1 MMAAS
6 SSDSW
11 SGNAGTKR
19 VPQPFER
26 DAGTKRVSEP
36 FEIVDRASVNV
47 GTFNLGL
54 YQSQIESKNFETGTL
69 RNFRRIIAKGFENGE
84 LHLLNLCEVGGH
96 KKGLPA
102 SFIKADCLVDEALNK
117 GEHGTQAQQAYMSI
131 WHHAGMDPPCG
142 GVLLG
147 RAPPRIFY
155 GA

>member
-1 MMAAS
+1 MMAS
-6 SSDSW
+6 SSAYSR

-54 YQSQIESKNFETGTL
+54 YQSQIESKYFETGTL

-96 KKGLPA
+96 KQGLPA
-102 SFIKADCLVDEALNK
+102 CCILMPISVDAKLEMNGRMCFFVPIKL
-117 GEHGTQAQQAYMSI
+117 
-131 WHHAGMDPPCG
+131 W
-142 GVLLG
+142 
-147 RAPPRIFY
+147 R
-155 GA
+155 

>member
-1 MMAAS
+1 MMAS
-6 SSDSW
+6 SSAYSR

-96 KKGLPA
+96 KQGLPA
-102 SFIKADCLVDEALNK
+102 CCIEADSVLDGALKKDEY
-117 GEHGTQAQQAYMSI
+117 GTHAVQAYMSI
-131 WHHAGMDPPCG
+131 WHETRGQRNEEH
-142 GVLLG
+142 
-147 RAPPRIFY
+147 R
-155 GA
+155 